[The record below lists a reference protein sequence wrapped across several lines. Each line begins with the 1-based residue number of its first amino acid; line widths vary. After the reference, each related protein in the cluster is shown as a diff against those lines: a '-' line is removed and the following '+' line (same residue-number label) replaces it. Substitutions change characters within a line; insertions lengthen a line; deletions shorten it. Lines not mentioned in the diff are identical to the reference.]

1 MNFIIIVFFFVKK
14 MKILAKE
21 RLLAR
26 QLPPELFELKGN
38 DSKYTIAQYFKY
50 LGIDLNTSP
59 YEQVS
64 SSSALK
70 IIKSSNALGALLCLQ
85 KDNYSKKYNYV
96 LITAHKD
103 FDTNRVKVHVDRASY
118 RVQDSIKN
126 IINDSTI
133 IYFFKGNQKT
143 KDALDQ
149 LDQTRRENS
158 IPQSQRRLGRD
169 NTPRPYYINKNEYD
183 KSGYEKRN
191 LQVDLAEKR
200 SDKAVEK
207 AVKCVQGICKINKEE
222 ATKYLDLLTVKADRW
237 WHYDSNM
244 SRLADTLNSIDK
256 YLKVTCKVLGF
267 NGYISFYILADLSR
281 DTSGREDIINFV
293 YSLDVSAF
301 LRVYRKLISDE
312 LSKI

>member
-1 MNFIIIVFFFVKK
+1 
-14 MKILAKE
+14 MKILAQQ

-38 DSKYTIAQYFKY
+38 DSKYIIAQYFKY

-70 IIKSSNALGALLCLQ
+70 IIKSSNALGALICLQ

-103 FDTNRVKVHVDRASY
+103 LDTNRVKVHIDRASY
-118 RVQDSIKN
+118 HVRDSIKN
-126 IINDSTI
+126 IINDSDI

-143 KDALDQ
+143 KDTLMQ
-149 LDQTRRENS
+149 LDQERRENS

-169 NTPRPYYINKNEYD
+169 NTPRPYYINKDEYD

-200 SDKAVEK
+200 LDKAIEK
-207 AVKCVQGICKINKEE
+207 AVKCVQGVCKINKEE
-222 ATKYLDLLTVKADRW
+222 ATKYLDLLTAKTDRW
-237 WHYDSNM
+237 WHYDSNI
-244 SRLADTLNSIDK
+244 SRLASTLNNFDAYIRD
-256 YLKVTCKVLGF
+256 VCKTLGF
-267 NGYISFYILADLSR
+267 NGYISFYLLADLSR
-281 DTSGREDIINFV
+281 DTSGQEDIINFV

-312 LSKI
+312 LSNI